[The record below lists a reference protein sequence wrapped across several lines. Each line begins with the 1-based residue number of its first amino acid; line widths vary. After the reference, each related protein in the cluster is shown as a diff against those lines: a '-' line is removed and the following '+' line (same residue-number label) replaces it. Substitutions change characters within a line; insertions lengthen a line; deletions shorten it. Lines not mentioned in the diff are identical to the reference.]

1 MVVPREIFSPEEVG
15 ALVFYVQRRLPKT
28 IAAGGRIAG
37 GYTNRQE
44 RRKRWE
50 QVCRALFH
58 ISGVQGVQRT
68 YNQVTHRWTDILDRE
83 RDLLDL
89 LGVEVP
95 GLGPPRGK
103 RTEKEDAVPPKE
115 EDAGQGGECS
125 FAGPS
130 GTSGGGASSDVV
142 VVIDSDSEDDS
153 GEDAAPMAQ
162 EQTVR
167 KQTVVVAGTVG
178 HTKTSKPTRSMLAV
192 LARQRRLDATV
203 AQYRRLV
210 ELEDTQ
216 SSTSN
221 GTSASSSMTPR
232 SAGQRSAPAKRSRAG
247 RRHRRAAKAAPHST
261 LKARLRRAIHRVSD
275 LEAEVRKLKEYQ
287 NLLEGLRLDHA
298 TLREQ
303 YNALAL
309 RHDALEAKVN
319 TMHP

>member
-1 MVVPREIFSPEEVG
+1 MKLTSKFVDMGLLLAKREITMHWKLKDGPNS
-15 ALVFYVQRRLPKT
+15 
-28 IAAGGRIAG
+28 
-37 GYTNRQE
+37 
-44 RRKRWE
+44 
-50 QVCRALFH
+50 
-58 ISGVQGVQRT
+58 
-68 YNQVTHRWTDILDRE
+68 
-83 RDLLDL
+83 
-89 LGVEVP
+89 
-95 GLGPPRGK
+95 PPRGK
-103 RTEKEDAVPPKE
+103 RTEKEDAVAPKE

-142 VVIDSDSEDDS
+142 VVIDSEDNS
-153 GEDAAPMAQ
+153 GEEATQVAQ

-178 HTKTSKPTRSMLAV
+178 HTKTSKPTRSMQAL

-210 ELEDTQ
+210 ELEGEDTQ

-221 GTSASSSMTPR
+221 GTSASSSVTPR

-287 NLLEGLRLDHA
+287 TLLEGLRLDHA
-298 TLREQ
+298 TLQEQ
-303 YNALAL
+303 YDALAL

>member
-1 MVVPREIFSPEEVG
+1 MYYRSHTGVIQEYYSSTTGVLHENYRNSTGVLQKYYRCTTGIPPEVYRSTAG
-15 ALVFYVQRRLPKT
+15 VLPEYHRSST
-28 IAAGGRIAG
+28 GVIQEYYRSTAAILQEYYMRITGFLQA
-37 GYTNRQE
+37 Y
-44 RRKRWE
+44 
-50 QVCRALFH
+50 
-58 ISGVQGVQRT
+58 
-68 YNQVTHRWTDILDRE
+68 DRS
-83 RDLLDL
+83 
-89 LGVEVP
+89 
-95 GLGPPRGK
+95 PPRGK
-103 RTEKEDAVPPKE
+103 RTEKEEAVAPKE

-130 GTSGGGASSDVV
+130 GTSGGGASSDEV
-142 VVIDSDSEDDS
+142 VVIDSDDSS
-153 GEDAAPMAQ
+153 GEEAAQ

-167 KQTVVVAGTVG
+167 KQTVAVVGTVG
-178 HTKTSKPTRSMLAV
+178 HTKTTKPTRSMQAV

-210 ELEDTQ
+210 KLEGDDTQ

-221 GTSASSSMTPR
+221 VTSASSSVTPR

-261 LKARLRRAIHRVSD
+261 VKARLRRAIRRVSD
-275 LEAEVRKLKEYQ
+275 LEAEVRKWKEYQ

-303 YNALAL
+303 YDALAL

-319 TMHP
+319 NMHP